1 MLCKLLLLCANF
13 FQFPLHR
20 NFGIYKNYLFTLCLE
35 TFFFLE
41 NIFLSSNE
49 TRNFWNRFGEKK
61 KRKKGKMHRLR
72 FDDGCNLIGNSLTAQ
87 GNPLKKSRY
96 RRPRPRRGGRSRW
109 GEERYA
115 DYRYL
120 CNTLADLLRTKGQGE
135 EGTLPGSYS
144 FRKVSCTCR
153 IHPRGC

>member
-13 FQFPLHR
+13 FQFPSHA
-20 NFGIYKNYLFTLCLE
+20 NFGIYEKLFVYSLSRNFFFSSRIYFYLLMKRE
-35 TFFFLE
+35 TFGIVLE
-41 NIFLSSNE
+41 K
-49 TRNFWNRFGEKK
+49 R

-72 FDDGCNLIGNSLTAQ
+72 FDDGWNLIGNSLTAQ
-87 GNPLKKSRY
+87 GNPLNESRY

-144 FRKVSCTCR
+144 FRRVSCTCR